1 MQTITCLEI
10 RRLEL
15 AANPDFPAH
24 RSCCVQLGDLARLQL
39 VMNSKL
45 VFTHTEYELL
55 SILEEL
61 RQREPIFHSPGFG
74 SSLAEYE
81 EGTATDYWEVGA
93 SGRRYSRDFI
103 LRNLYDK
110 PPAFA
115 NSLGWESWDHALRRL
130 GTDTYLITYVLQQ
143 GDRLTRRATIWQSTP
158 DGWRILYHQGTV
170 VSAEE
175 DDVAPS

>member
-1 MQTITCLEI
+1 MVEFGTST
-10 RRLEL
+10 
-15 AANPDFPAH
+15 AD
-24 RSCCVQLGDLARLQL
+24 
-39 VMNSKL
+39 
-45 VFTHTEYELL
+45 YE
-55 SILEEL
+55 
-61 RQREPIFHSPGFG
+61 QC
-74 SSLAEYE
+74 
-81 EGTATDYWEVGA
+81 TATDYWEVGA

-130 GTDTYLITYVLQQ
+130 GPDTHLITYVLQQ